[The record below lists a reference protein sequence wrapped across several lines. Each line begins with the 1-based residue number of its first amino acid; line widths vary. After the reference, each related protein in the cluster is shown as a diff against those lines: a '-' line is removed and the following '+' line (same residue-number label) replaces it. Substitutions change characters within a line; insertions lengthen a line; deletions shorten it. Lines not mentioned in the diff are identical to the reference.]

1 MSISIIIPVYNEELN
16 VENTFDNLLK
26 AIKFVKLFNYEIIF
40 INDGSTDNS
49 LKIIKRIEKKSK
61 KILLINNFKNLGL
74 SLSIFKSISSAKKKF
89 IWWLPSDNNLDYKEI
104 SKIISNYSNL
114 DFILTKHIMKR
125 PFYREV
131 ISRGYTALVN
141 AIFFLNIPYFNCL
154 FFIKREILKKIKVRS
169 KSQFWMAELTIKL
182 LRASRN
188 YEIRTLKLI
197 EIKIGTSKI
206 FNFKKFLLTIKD
218 LLTFRIYFN

>member
-61 KILLINNFKNLGL
+61 KILLINNLKNLGL

-125 PFYREV
+125 PFFREV

-188 YEIRTLKLI
+188 YEIRTLKLT
-197 EIKIGTSKI
+197 ERKSGTSKI
-206 FNFKKFLLTIKD
+206 FNFKQFLLTIKD
-218 LLTFRIYFN
+218 LLTFRIYLN

>member
-188 YEIRTLKLI
+188 YEIRTLKLT
-197 EIKIGTSKI
+197 ERKSGTSKI
-206 FNFKKFLLTIKD
+206 FNFKQFLLTIKD
-218 LLTFRIYFN
+218 LLTFRIYLN

>member
-1 MSISIIIPVYNEELN
+1 
-16 VENTFDNLLK
+16 
-26 AIKFVKLFNYEIIF
+26 
-40 INDGSTDNS
+40 
-49 LKIIKRIEKKSK
+49 
-61 KILLINNFKNLGL
+61 
-74 SLSIFKSISSAKKKF
+74 
-89 IWWLPSDNNLDYKEI
+89 
-104 SKIISNYSNL
+104 
-114 DFILTKHIMKR
+114 MKR

-188 YEIRTLKLI
+188 YEIRTLKII
-197 EIKIGTSKI
+197 ERKSGTSKI
-206 FNFKKFLLTIKD
+206 FNFKQFLLTNKD

>member
-16 VENTFDNLLK
+16 VESTYDNLLK
-26 AIKFVKLFNYEIIF
+26 AIKFVKLVNYEIIF

-49 LKIIKRIEKKSK
+49 LKIIKKIVKKSK

-74 SLSIFKSISSAKKKF
+74 SLSIFKSISCAKKKF

-125 PFYREV
+125 PFFRVV
-131 ISRGYTALVN
+131 ISNGYTALVN
-141 AIFFLNIPYFNCL
+141 TIFFLNIPYYNCL
-154 FFIKREILKKIKVRS
+154 FFIKREVLKNIKVRS

-197 EIKIGTSKI
+197 ERKKGTSKI
-206 FNFKKFLLTIKD
+206 FNFKQFLLTIKD
-218 LLTFRIYFN
+218 LLTFRIYLN